1 MKPAALR
8 ERLER
13 LRGAGHEL
21 RRRPPGESLDS
32 LCRVL
37 DTWRD
42 PRSQWHRELVAELP
56 QSSGFSQQTVRRGL
70 ELALKDWT
78 GDALR
83 ALVDAEFGDAE
94 PGGAELSDANRGNGP
109 PRGFD
114 VTSVVLA
121 GSIPMPSLLSLIAPL
136 AVQSPVLA
144 KCASRDLVTAP
155 LVVASIAE
163 IDPQLGDCLE
173 IVSFPAADPDRMG
186 AFCEAD
192 CVLATGS
199 DETIAA
205 IRPLVKPPRRLVA
218 HGHRLSFAA
227 VGREALAGAELA
239 QVAEGIALDVAL
251 WDQQGC
257 LSPVAVFVDG
267 ERGADALSEA
277 LAGALAACEQKMP
290 RGTISAESAAVIQHE
305 RSRAELRGAD
315 GAEVRVHASA
325 GTAWTVVRES
335 APRRRAA
342 PLDRF
347 VRVFPVEGVAGVLD
361 ALTPDAAHLAG
372 VAVAGFGAET
382 EALRGRLADLGASL
396 VCAPGRLQT
405 PPLGWRREGL
415 PVLGSLARG
424 MDDPRT
430 GRA

>member
-8 ERLER
+8 GRLER
-13 LRGAGHEL
+13 LRNAGHAL
-21 RRRPPGESLDS
+21 RRRPAGASLDS
-32 LCRVL
+32 LCRLL

-56 QSSGFSQQTVRRGL
+56 QSTGFSQQTVQRGL
-70 ELALKDWT
+70 DLALEEWT
-78 GDALR
+78 GAALR
-83 ALVDAEFGDAE
+83 ELVE
-94 PGGAELSDANRGNGP
+94 AELGSVGRSDGRLA
-109 PRGFD
+109 GFD

-136 AVQSPVLA
+136 AVRSPVLA

-155 LVVASIAE
+155 LVIASIAE
-163 IDPQLGDCLE
+163 TDPELGDCIE
-173 IVSFPAADPDRMG
+173 MVSFPAADPERMG

-218 HGHRLSFAA
+218 HGHRISFAA
-227 VGREALAGAELA
+227 VGPEAISNAEIE

-257 LSPVAVFVDG
+257 LSPVAVFAEG
-267 ERGADALSEA
+267 ERGADAFSEA
-277 LAGALAACEQKMP
+277 LAEALAACERSMP
-290 RGTISAESAAVIQHE
+290 RGTLSAESAAAIQHE

-315 GAEVRVHASA
+315 GAGVRVRASA

-335 APRRRAA
+335 APRRRAS
-342 PLDRF
+342 PLHRF
-347 VRVFPVEGVAGVLD
+347 VRVFPTEGVAGLLD
-361 ALTPDAAHLAG
+361 ALAPYAAQLAG
-372 VAVAGFGAET
+372 VAVAGFGAQT
-382 EALRGRLADLGASL
+382 EALRGRLADLGASR
-396 VCAPGRLQT
+396 VCRPGRLQA
-405 PPLGWRREGL
+405 PPLGWRRDGL
-415 PVLGSLARG
+415 PVLGSLAV
-424 MDDPRT
+424 DPND
-430 GRA
+430 AHVAPA